1 MSLADDLLSQAG
13 RLTNLEPRR
22 PKQASLRRAVSTA
35 YYAVFHLLTDD
46 AARRLV
52 HGADRDF
59 HRTLVSRA
67 FAHTRMA
74 EASGAFQGGTLPRSL
89 ATSGVAISAEVSI
102 VADAFV
108 LLQQE
113 RHEAD
118 YNTSGTFT
126 RHRAEAAVR
135 LAQTAFVAWRTARG
149 ATDADLYLLAMLL
162 PLNRP

>member
-1 MSLADDLLSQAG
+1 MTLADDLLSQAS
-13 RLTNLEPRR
+13 RLANLEPRR

-35 YYAVFHLLTDD
+35 YYALFHLLTDD

-52 HGADRDF
+52 HGADREF
-59 HRTLVSRA
+59 HRVLVSRA
-67 FAHTRMA
+67 FSHARMA
-74 EASGAFQGGTLPRSL
+74 EASRAIQGGTLPRSL
-89 ATSGVAISAEVSI
+89 ATSGVRISAEVAI

-118 YNTSGTFT
+118 YNTGTSFT

-135 LAQTAFVAWRTARG
+135 LAQAAFVAWRTARAG
-149 ATDADLYLLAMLL
+149 ADADLYLLAMLL
-162 PLNRP
+162 PANRP